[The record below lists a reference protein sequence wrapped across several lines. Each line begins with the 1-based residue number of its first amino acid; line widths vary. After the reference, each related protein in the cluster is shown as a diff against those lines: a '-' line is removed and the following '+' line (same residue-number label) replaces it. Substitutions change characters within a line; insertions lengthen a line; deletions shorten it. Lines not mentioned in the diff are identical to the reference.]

1 MKKQLDPEDHVAELY
16 LELAQKLMR
25 EYGITPEQI
34 ARIAVGLAVHMY
46 MEYHRDG
53 AQAGVV
59 HLRESADALEKLCGP
74 KPASSVN

>member
-1 MKKQLDPEDHVAELY
+1 MKKLDTTDRVVELF

-34 ARIAVGLAVHMY
+34 ARVAIGLAVHMY

-53 AQAGVV
+53 TPAGVAY
-59 HLRESADALEKLCGP
+59 LRENADALEALCAPQP
-74 KPASSVN
+74 KSSIN